1 MIARTTLPSLL
12 LGLIIGLG
20 TTQRLHAETFTID
33 PVHSAVLYR
42 AGHMN
47 VSHSWGRFTD
57 ISGTLALDD
66 PNADKNSI
74 DITVKATSI
83 DSGDPKRDEHLRSPD
98 FLSVKQFPTITFKS
112 TQIKAINPETLEVTG
127 NLTIHGVSKPVTLKV
142 ERIGAGKSPMGGS
155 AIGLETT
162 FKINRSDFD
171 MKNMLNMIPDEV
183 MLIVSLEAG
192 HK

>member
-1 MIARTTLPSLL
+1 MIARTALTSSL
-12 LGLIIGLG
+12 LGLLIAVG
-20 TTQRLHAETFTID
+20 TTNRLDAETFTID

-47 VSHSWGRFTD
+47 VSHSWGRFSD

-66 PNADKNSI
+66 PSAENNSI

-112 TQIKAINPETLEVTG
+112 TQIKAIDPKILEVTG

-142 ERIGAGKSPMGGS
+142 ERVGAGKSPMGGS
-155 AIGLETT
+155 EIGLETT

>member
-1 MIARTTLPSLL
+1 MIARAALTSSV
-12 LGLIIGLG
+12 LGLLVVVGIAD
-20 TTQRLHAETFTID
+20 RLHAETFTID

-47 VSHSWGRFTD
+47 VSHSWGRFSD
-57 ISGTLALDD
+57 ISGTLSLDD
-66 PNADKNSI
+66 PNADNNSI

-83 DSGDPKRDEHLRSPD
+83 DSGAAARDEHLRGPD
-98 FLSVKQFPTITFKS
+98 FLNVKQFPTITFKS
-112 TQIKAINPETLEVTG
+112 TQIKVVDPKTLEVTG

-142 ERIGAGKSPMGGS
+142 ERVGAGKSPMGGS

>member
-1 MIARTTLPSLL
+1 MMNTRASLLSLL
-12 LGLIIGLG
+12 LGLAI
-20 TTQRLHAETFTID
+20 TSVTSSVHAETFTID

-47 VSHSWGRFTD
+47 VSHSWGRFSD

-66 PNADKNSI
+66 PNADNNSI

-83 DSGDPKRDEHLRSPD
+83 DSGAAARDEHLRGPD
-98 FLSVKQFPTITFKS
+98 FLNVKQFPTITFKS
-112 TQIKAINPETLEVTG
+112 TQIKAVDPKTLEVTG

-142 ERIGAGKSPMGGS
+142 ERLGAGKSPMGGS
-155 AIGLETT
+155 SVGLETT

-171 MKNMLNMIPDEV
+171 MKNMLNMIADEV

>member
-1 MIARTTLPSLL
+1 MKTALVSLL
-12 LGLIIGLG
+12 VGLSIAFG
-20 TTQRLHAETFTID
+20 TAAGVRAETFTID
-33 PVHSAVLYR
+33 PVHSHVLYR
-42 AGHMN
+42 AGHMG
-47 VSHSWGRFTD
+47 VSHSWGRFSD
-57 ISGTLALDD
+57 ISGTLSLDD

-83 DSGDPKRDEHLRSPD
+83 DSGAAARDEHLRGPD
-98 FLSVKQFPTITFKS
+98 FLNVKQFPTITFKS
-112 TQIKAINPETLEVTG
+112 TQIKAVDPKTLEVTG
-127 NLTIHGVSKPVTLKV
+127 DLTIHGVSKPVTFKV
-142 ERIGAGKSPMGGS
+142 DRVGAGKSPMGGS

-171 MKNMLNMIPDEV
+171 MKNMLNAIPDEV

>member
-1 MIARTTLPSLL
+1 MKARARLASLL
-12 LGLIIGLG
+12 LGLSIVAG
-20 TTQRLHAETFTID
+20 TAPDIRAETFTID

-42 AGHMN
+42 AGHFG
-47 VSHSWGRFTD
+47 VSHSWGRFSD
-57 ISGTLALDD
+57 ISGTLSLDD
-66 PNADKNSI
+66 PNAENNSI

-83 DSGDPKRDEHLRSPD
+83 DSGAAARDEHLRGPD
-98 FLSVKQFPTITFKS
+98 FLNAKQFPTITFKS
-112 TQIKAINPETLEVTG
+112 TQIKAVDPNTLEVTG
-127 NLTIHGVSKPVTLKV
+127 NLTIHGVTKPVTLKV
-142 ERIGAGKSPMGGS
+142 ERVGAGKSPMGGS

-171 MKNMLNMIPDEV
+171 MKNMLNAIPDEV